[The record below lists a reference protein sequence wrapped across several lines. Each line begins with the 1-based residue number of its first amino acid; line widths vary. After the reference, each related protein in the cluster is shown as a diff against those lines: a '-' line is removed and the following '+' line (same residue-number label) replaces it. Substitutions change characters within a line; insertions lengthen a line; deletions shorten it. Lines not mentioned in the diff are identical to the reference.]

1 MKLAQ
6 KNTGIVLG
14 SIALGLLLTA
24 ILIAGCTSGTPPS
37 PAATPSPEMT
47 AMPAAVPAPTTA
59 ATTTVPAA
67 AVTPTGTLAPVFTE
81 SPGNLVVYTAAS
93 LTGASPAIGQAFT
106 AAYPDHKVIF
116 SLDGTQALKT
126 KIESGAYA
134 DVFISASNSYTNAMK
149 NEGLFVNSTIQPL
162 TSNYLIVI
170 LPAGNPGNIQTL
182 ADLAKPGVK
191 IDMEAKE
198 VPAGAVSVQA
208 IGNLAN
214 TTYGKEWQ
222 TALYKNVVS
231 FETSEP
237 AVATKVSLG
246 EVDAGFVYEST
257 YKAAPAGTLTAIAIP
272 KPQNVLQT
280 YTIGVLKESANQ
292 DVATEF
298 DQFMLSPAGQQVL
311 TDYGFRPV
319 S

>member
-67 AVTPTGTLAPVFTE
+67 AVTPTGTPAPVFTE